1 MAHCL
6 SRGYDLRNRSS
17 GIVVEGQNPI
27 LKFFSKHLFDGRR
40 QSRSKVPREI
50 RTRAASAC
58 DNEVMNNRT
67 FETQDLRI
75 RIEDNIVRIDQRR
88 LDGELWREID
98 HSDLPVSQA
107 WLMSPIRTS
116 PLRVALSAFER
127 ENPGD
132 MTLRKALES

>member
-1 MAHCL
+1 MI
-6 SRGYDLRNRSS
+6 SVD
-17 GIVVEGQNPI
+17 
-27 LKFFSKHLFDGRR
+27 
-40 QSRSKVPREI
+40 EI
-50 RTRAASAC
+50 RALEPAAW
-58 DNEVMNNRT
+58 DNKSMNNRT

-132 MTLRKALES
+132 MTLRKALEA